1 VQRLEL
7 LEHSEVDA
15 AARVLAAAFRDNPGI
30 LSVLPGLS
38 EATRLRLL
46 TPCMVGFT
54 KSLLR
59 YGVVEVVRDN
69 AEIVGVSL
77 SFRPGEYPAPFFA
90 TVMQAPGPLR
100 AGLRTALRF
109 IRVDHEMR
117 KRHPH
122 YRHWYLWLL
131 GVLPERQG
139 QGVGSALLKAL
150 SARAEA
156 DRVPCYLETDK
167 ASSVKIY
174 ERHGYRVEAED
185 VLPKIDLKLWYMKRA
200 TLSEAASDH
209 AR

>member
-1 VQRLEL
+1 VRRLEL
-7 LEHSEVDA
+7 LKPSEVDA
-15 AARVLAAAFRDNPGI
+15 AARVLAAAFRDNPGM
-30 LSVLPGLS
+30 LSVLPGLT
-38 EATRLRLL
+38 EGTRLRLL
-46 TPCMVGFT
+46 TPFMVGFT

-59 YGVVEVVRDN
+59 YGVVEIARDD

-77 SFRPGEYPAPFFA
+77 LFRPGEYPAPFFA

-100 AGLRTALRF
+100 AGLRTAWRCILADYE
-109 IRVDHEMR
+109 IR

-122 YRHWYLWLL
+122 YRHWYLWML
-131 GVLPERQG
+131 GVSPERQG

-174 ERHGYRVEAED
+174 ERHGYRVEAEE
-185 VLPKIDLKLWYMKRA
+185 VLPKLDLRLWYMKRA
-200 TLSEAASDH
+200 TLREAAGDH